1 MWPRIKIQE
10 DTVRNVLAFLAFFL
24 VVVPVDGQDRR
35 PMTTDDALD
44 MVRVGGALISPDG
57 SWVLFSKSELDWD
70 ENQRNTTWWKVLSDG
85 SEEPWPFIGEEG
97 GSAFQFSPDG
107 EWLSFT
113 RIVDDKRQL
122 FIMRTNG
129 GEAVRLSDHET
140 AIGSYQW
147 TDDGTR
153 IVFLASHR
161 RTDEEDKEH
170 KAGSDAIF
178 VDEGPNGQTEG
189 EWNDLWSLEV
199 DTKRETRLTES
210 ENRIGSFSV
219 APDGNS
225 IVFTA
230 RTENRRNQGNL
241 SEIYLLDVE
250 SREVRQLTDNRSPEG
265 RLTWAPDGRR
275 IAYEAPSDGE
285 WDLRLDKIWV
295 MDIESGRT
303 KIVSGAFD
311 GNIRQFVWASDGS
324 ALLFSGLQGTN
335 NNLYRLDLTSER
347 VEKVTEHEGSLAPS
361 SFSADRSM
369 MAYVAED
376 WRTPPDVWVGRTNG
390 GDSMKLTDAN
400 PWVSKDLALG
410 QSRLMQWKSRDGREI
425 EGILM
430 LPEGASEDL
439 PLLLHIHGGPA
450 GVFTN
455 TFNARAQVWS
465 GLGYAQLFP
474 NVRGSSGYTDEVL
487 RGNMN
492 DIGGGDY
499 WDLMTGVDAVIDQ
512 GIADEDLLGL
522 RGWSYGGILG
532 GWTITQ
538 TERFKGASVGAMVSD
553 WTSEYGPGFNHDVS
567 LWYIGGTPWDNPEE
581 WRYRSALTHVANVT
595 TPTLILHGMNDRTD
609 TEPQSMMFFQALR
622 DQDKTTRYIRFPRE
636 PHGFR
641 EPRHQRTRDV
651 EEIRWIQKYVRG
663 IEWEPWARP
672 SKDSP
677 EVIS

>member
-1 MWPRIKIQE
+1 M
-10 DTVRNVLAFLAFFL
+10 RNILAFLAFFL
-24 VVVPVDGQDRR
+24 AVAPAAGQERR
-35 PMTTDDALD
+35 SMTTDDALN
-44 MVRVGGALISPDG
+44 MVRVGGGLISPDG
-57 SWVLFSKSELDWD
+57 TWVLFSKSELDWE
-70 ENQRNTTWWKVLSDG
+70 ENERNTTWWKALSDG
-85 SEEPWPFIGEEG
+85 SEDPWPFIGEDG

-107 EWLSFT
+107 TWLSFT
-113 RIVDDKRQL
+113 RTVDEKRQL
-122 FIMRTNG
+122 FLMRTSG

-140 AIGSYQW
+140 SVGSYQW
-147 TDDGTR
+147 VEDGTH
-153 IVFLASHR
+153 IVFVAAHKR
-161 RTDEEDKEH
+161 GDEEEKERE
-170 KAGSDAIF
+170 AGGDAIF
-178 VDEGPNGQTEG
+178 VDEGPNGQTAG
-189 EWNDLWSLEV
+189 QWNDLWIIEI

-219 APDGNS
+219 APDRSS

-241 SEIYLLDVE
+241 SEIHLLDIE
-250 SREVRQLTDNRSPEG
+250 SGEIRALTDNRSPEG
-265 RLTWAPDGRR
+265 RLTWAPDSRR

-285 WDLRLDKIWV
+285 WELRLDKIWV
-295 MDIESGRT
+295 MDIESGHKR
-303 KIVSGAFD
+303 IVSGSFD
-311 GNIRQFVWASDGS
+311 GNIRQFVWTVDGS

-335 NNLYRLDLTSER
+335 NNLYSVNVANGQVEQLTEQA
-347 VEKVTEHEGSLAPS
+347 GSLAPS

-369 MAYVAED
+369 MAYVAQD
-376 WRTPPDVWVGRTNG
+376 WNTPPDVWAGPTNG
-390 GDSMKLTDAN
+390 DNGTKLTDEN
-400 PWVSKDLALG
+400 QWVSTDLSLG
-410 QSRLMQWKSRDGREI
+410 QSRLMKWESQDGREI
-425 EGILM
+425 EGILTV
-430 LPEGASEDL
+430 PEGASEDL

-450 GVFTN
+450 GVFAN
-455 TFNARAQVWS
+455 TFNARAQVWA
-465 GLGYAQLFP
+465 GLGYAQLSP
-474 NVRGSSGYTDEVL
+474 NVRGSSGYTDELL
-487 RGNMN
+487 RGNMS

-512 GIADEDLLGL
+512 RIADEDQLGL

-567 LWYIGGTPWDNPEE
+567 LWYIGGTPWENPEE
-581 WRYRSALTHVANVT
+581 WRYRSALTHVANIT

-663 IEWEPWARP
+663 IDWEPWTRP
-672 SKDSP
+672 DNDSP
-677 EVIS
+677 KVIS